1 MKQKNL
7 IYSLLKVYS
16 LVMILVITSF
26 AITVSYATFDRNRKD
41 TAKVTQQTASRLAD
55 ILSENENKINR
66 IAIELT
72 NNQEKVANLFD
83 YFQLS
88 YSDYL
93 SQSLSREGIEGG
105 ISSIYLPQKIANL
118 YYADDK
124 IESIAI
130 DLKNYQEILYSNEQ
144 KKMGSKEKRMP
155 DLKNQLTLSKTL
167 MNPNTSEQIGT
178 LYVTFS
184 KQELNTIIDNSG
196 AKNQLQT
203 FIFSDRMK
211 QLYANKIPSNNGLL
225 QAEIEKGIT
234 KNSEIDFLSLSQQ
247 YYIYGSETASGMQV
261 LTAVSKK
268 SVAIQSFNAIFFIL
282 LGSALINLFLLYFL
296 YRIFRKYAYQVEDIV
311 ASVSQ
316 VSSGK
321 LDWRITTADKEAELK
336 DISTGINQ
344 MLDGI
349 NQYIEDIYT
358 LEIKQKDA
366 HMRALQ
372 SQINPHFLY
381 NTLEYIRM
389 YAVSEG
395 AEELADV
402 VYTFATLL
410 RNNTSQEKTTTLK
423 KELEFCE
430 KYVYLYQMRYPGNI
444 AYSFAIDSAIEN
456 LVIPKFSIQPLIENY
471 FVHGID
477 YMRIDNVI
485 SVKANIEEDK
495 ITILIRDN
503 GKGMSSEKIKDLNQ
517 SLMESHSKFGGSIGI
532 LNVNERLRSYF
543 GESYRMCIQ
552 ETQAHGVTIS
562 ISFEKE
568 KEEV

>member
-1 MKQKNL
+1 
-7 IYSLLKVYS
+7 
-16 LVMILVITSF
+16 MILVITSF
-26 AITVSYATFDRNRKD
+26 AVTVSYATFDRNRKD

-130 DLKNYQEILYSNEQ
+130 DLKNYQEILYSNEH

-184 KQELNTIIDNSG
+184 KQELTTIIDNSG

-211 QLYANKIPSNNGLL
+211 QLYANKIPSNNGML

>member
-1 MKQKNL
+1 
-7 IYSLLKVYS
+7 
-16 LVMILVITSF
+16 MILVITSF
-26 AITVSYATFDRNRKD
+26 AVTVSYATFDRNRKD

-130 DLKNYQEILYSNEQ
+130 DLKNYQEILYSNEH

-543 GESYRMCIQ
+543 GGSYRMCIQ

>member
-1 MKQKNL
+1 
-7 IYSLLKVYS
+7 
-16 LVMILVITSF
+16 MILVITSF
-26 AITVSYATFDRNRKD
+26 AVTVSYATFDRNRKD

-211 QLYANKIPSNNGLL
+211 QLYANKIPSNNGML

-321 LDWRITTADKEAELK
+321 LDWRITTTDKEAELK

>member
-1 MKQKNL
+1 
-7 IYSLLKVYS
+7 
-16 LVMILVITSF
+16 MILVITSF
-26 AITVSYATFDRNRKD
+26 AVTVSYATFDRNRKD

-118 YYADDK
+118 YYTDDK

>member
-1 MKQKNL
+1 
-7 IYSLLKVYS
+7 
-16 LVMILVITSF
+16 MILVITSF
-26 AITVSYATFDRNRKD
+26 AVTVSYATFDRNRKD

-144 KKMGSKEKRMP
+144 KKMGSKAKRMP

-211 QLYANKIPSNNGLL
+211 QLYANKIPSNNGML

>member
-26 AITVSYATFDRNRKD
+26 AVTVSYATFDRNRKD

-130 DLKNYQEILYSNEQ
+130 DLKNYQEILYSNEH

>member
-26 AITVSYATFDRNRKD
+26 AVTVSYATFDRNRKD

-55 ILSENENKINR
+55 ILSENENKVNR

-130 DLKNYQEILYSNEQ
+130 DLKNYQEILYSNEH

-543 GESYRMCIQ
+543 GGSYRMCIQ

>member
-26 AITVSYATFDRNRKD
+26 AVTVSYATFDRNRKD

-184 KQELNTIIDNSG
+184 KQELNTIIGNSG

-211 QLYANKIPSNNGLL
+211 QLYANKIPSNNGML

>member
-1 MKQKNL
+1 
-7 IYSLLKVYS
+7 
-16 LVMILVITSF
+16 VMILVITSF
-26 AITVSYATFDRNRKD
+26 AVTVSYATFDRNRKD

>member
-1 MKQKNL
+1 
-7 IYSLLKVYS
+7 
-16 LVMILVITSF
+16 MILVITSF
-26 AITVSYATFDRNRKD
+26 AVTVSYATFDRNRKD

-66 IAIELT
+66 IAIELS

-211 QLYANKIPSNNGLL
+211 QLYANKIPNNNGML

-268 SVAIQSFNAIFFIL
+268 SVAIQSFNAIFYIL

-503 GKGMSSEKIKDLNQ
+503 GKGVSSEKIKDLNQ

>member
-26 AITVSYATFDRNRKD
+26 AVTVSYATFDRNRKD

-234 KNSEIDFLSLSQQ
+234 KNSE
-247 YYIYGSETASGMQV
+247 
-261 LTAVSKK
+261 
-268 SVAIQSFNAIFFIL
+268 
-282 LGSALINLFLLYFL
+282 
-296 YRIFRKYAYQVEDIV
+296 
-311 ASVSQ
+311 
-316 VSSGK
+316 
-321 LDWRITTADKEAELK
+321 
-336 DISTGINQ
+336 
-344 MLDGI
+344 
-349 NQYIEDIYT
+349 
-358 LEIKQKDA
+358 
-366 HMRALQ
+366 
-372 SQINPHFLY
+372 
-381 NTLEYIRM
+381 
-389 YAVSEG
+389 
-395 AEELADV
+395 
-402 VYTFATLL
+402 
-410 RNNTSQEKTTTLK
+410 
-423 KELEFCE
+423 
-430 KYVYLYQMRYPGNI
+430 
-444 AYSFAIDSAIEN
+444 
-456 LVIPKFSIQPLIENY
+456 
-471 FVHGID
+471 
-477 YMRIDNVI
+477 
-485 SVKANIEEDK
+485 
-495 ITILIRDN
+495 
-503 GKGMSSEKIKDLNQ
+503 
-517 SLMESHSKFGGSIGI
+517 
-532 LNVNERLRSYF
+532 
-543 GESYRMCIQ
+543 
-552 ETQAHGVTIS
+552 
-562 ISFEKE
+562 
-568 KEEV
+568 

>member
-1 MKQKNL
+1 
-7 IYSLLKVYS
+7 
-16 LVMILVITSF
+16 MILVITSF
-26 AITVSYATFDRNRKD
+26 AVTVSYATFDRNRKD

-105 ISSIYLPQKIANL
+105 ISSIYLPQKISNF

-211 QLYANKIPSNNGLL
+211 QLYANKIPNNNGML
-225 QAEIEKGIT
+225 QAEIEKGII
-234 KNSEIDFLSLSQQ
+234 KNSEIDFLSLNQR

-495 ITILIRDN
+495 IAILIRDN

>member
-26 AITVSYATFDRNRKD
+26 AVTVSYATFDRNRKD

-543 GESYRMCIQ
+543 GESYQMCIQ

>member
-1 MKQKNL
+1 
-7 IYSLLKVYS
+7 
-16 LVMILVITSF
+16 MILVITSF
-26 AITVSYATFDRNRKD
+26 AVTVSYATFDRNRKD

-211 QLYANKIPSNNGLL
+211 QLYANKIPSNNGML

-366 HMRALQ
+366 HMRAPQ

>member
-1 MKQKNL
+1 
-7 IYSLLKVYS
+7 
-16 LVMILVITSF
+16 MILVITSF
-26 AITVSYATFDRNRKD
+26 AVTVSYATFDRNRKD

-321 LDWRITTADKEAELK
+321 LDWRITTAYKEAELK

>member
-1 MKQKNL
+1 
-7 IYSLLKVYS
+7 
-16 LVMILVITSF
+16 MILVITSF
-26 AITVSYATFDRNRKD
+26 AVTVSYATFDRNRKD

-130 DLKNYQEILYSNEQ
+130 DLKNYQEILYSNEH

-211 QLYANKIPSNNGLL
+211 QLYANKIPSNNGML

>member
-1 MKQKNL
+1 
-7 IYSLLKVYS
+7 
-16 LVMILVITSF
+16 MILVITSF
-26 AITVSYATFDRNRKD
+26 AVTVSYATFDRNRKD
-41 TAKVTQQTASRLAD
+41 TAKVTQQTVSRLAD

-211 QLYANKIPSNNGLL
+211 QLYANKIPSNNGML

>member
-1 MKQKNL
+1 
-7 IYSLLKVYS
+7 
-16 LVMILVITSF
+16 MILVITSF
-26 AITVSYATFDRNRKD
+26 AVTVSYATFDRNRKD

-88 YSDYL
+88 YSYYL

-105 ISSIYLPQKIANL
+105 ISSIYLPQKIANF

-211 QLYANKIPSNNGLL
+211 QLYANKIPSNNGML

-234 KNSEIDFLSLSQQ
+234 KNSEIDFLSLNQR

-296 YRIFRKYAYQVEDIV
+296 YRIFHKYAYQVEDIV

>member
-1 MKQKNL
+1 
-7 IYSLLKVYS
+7 
-16 LVMILVITSF
+16 MILVITSF
-26 AITVSYATFDRNRKD
+26 AVTVSYATFDRNRKD

-247 YYIYGSETASGMQV
+247 YYISGSETASGMQV

-568 KEEV
+568 REEV

>member
-26 AITVSYATFDRNRKD
+26 AVTVSYATFDRNRKD

-211 QLYANKIPSNNGLL
+211 QLYANKIPSNNGML

-410 RNNTSQEKTTTLK
+410 RNNTSKEKTTTLK

>member
-1 MKQKNL
+1 
-7 IYSLLKVYS
+7 
-16 LVMILVITSF
+16 MILVITSF

>member
-1 MKQKNL
+1 
-7 IYSLLKVYS
+7 
-16 LVMILVITSF
+16 MILVITSF
-26 AITVSYATFDRNRKD
+26 AVTVSYATFDRNRKD

-130 DLKNYQEILYSNEQ
+130 DLKNYQEILYSNEH

-211 QLYANKIPSNNGLL
+211 QLYANKISSNNGML

-562 ISFEKE
+562 ISFEKK

>member
-26 AITVSYATFDRNRKD
+26 AVTVSYATFDRNRKD

-144 KKMGSKEKRMP
+144 KKMGSKAKRMP

-211 QLYANKIPSNNGLL
+211 QLYANKIPSNNGML

>member
-26 AITVSYATFDRNRKD
+26 AVTVSYATFDRNRKD

-124 IESIAI
+124 IESITI

-211 QLYANKIPSNNGLL
+211 QLYANKIPSNNGML

>member
-1 MKQKNL
+1 
-7 IYSLLKVYS
+7 
-16 LVMILVITSF
+16 MILVITSF
-26 AITVSYATFDRNRKD
+26 AVTVSYATFDRNRKD

-130 DLKNYQEILYSNEQ
+130 DLKNYQEILYSNEH

-211 QLYANKIPSNNGLL
+211 QLYANKISSNNGML

>member
-1 MKQKNL
+1 
-7 IYSLLKVYS
+7 
-16 LVMILVITSF
+16 MILVITSF
-26 AITVSYATFDRNRKD
+26 AVTVSYATFDRNRKD

-130 DLKNYQEILYSNEQ
+130 DLKNYQEILYSNEH

-211 QLYANKIPSNNGLL
+211 QLYANKIPSNNGML

-543 GESYRMCIQ
+543 GGSYRMCIQ

>member
-26 AITVSYATFDRNRKD
+26 AVTVSYATFDRNRKD

-211 QLYANKIPSNNGLL
+211 QLYANKIPNNNGML

-456 LVIPKFSIQPLIENY
+456 LIIPKFSIQPLIENY

>member
-26 AITVSYATFDRNRKD
+26 AVTVSYATFDRNRKD

-211 QLYANKIPSNNGLL
+211 QLYANKIPSNNGML

-410 RNNTSQEKTTTLK
+410 RNNTSQRK
-423 KELEFCE
+423 
-430 KYVYLYQMRYPGNI
+430 NNN
-444 AYSFAIDSAIEN
+444 A
-456 LVIPKFSIQPLIENY
+456 
-471 FVHGID
+471 
-477 YMRIDNVI
+477 
-485 SVKANIEEDK
+485 
-495 ITILIRDN
+495 
-503 GKGMSSEKIKDLNQ
+503 
-517 SLMESHSKFGGSIGI
+517 
-532 LNVNERLRSYF
+532 
-543 GESYRMCIQ
+543 
-552 ETQAHGVTIS
+552 
-562 ISFEKE
+562 
-568 KEEV
+568 

>member
-1 MKQKNL
+1 
-7 IYSLLKVYS
+7 
-16 LVMILVITSF
+16 MILVITSF

-211 QLYANKIPSNNGLL
+211 QLYANKIPSNNGML

>member
-1 MKQKNL
+1 
-7 IYSLLKVYS
+7 
-16 LVMILVITSF
+16 MILVITSF
-26 AITVSYATFDRNRKD
+26 AVTVSYATFDRNRKD

-130 DLKNYQEILYSNEQ
+130 DLKNYQEILYSNEH

>member
-1 MKQKNL
+1 
-7 IYSLLKVYS
+7 
-16 LVMILVITSF
+16 MILVITSF
-26 AITVSYATFDRNRKD
+26 AVTVSYATFDRNRKD

-55 ILSENENKINR
+55 ILSENENKVNR

-130 DLKNYQEILYSNEQ
+130 DLKNYQEILYSNEH

-543 GESYRMCIQ
+543 GGSYRMCIQ